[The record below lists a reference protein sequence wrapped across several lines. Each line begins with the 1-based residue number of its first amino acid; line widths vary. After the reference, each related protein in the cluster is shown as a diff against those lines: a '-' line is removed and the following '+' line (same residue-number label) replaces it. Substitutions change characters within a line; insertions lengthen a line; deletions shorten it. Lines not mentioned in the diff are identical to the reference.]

1 MEGIS
6 ISWIF
11 IFMSQLKRKFQMDDV
26 LVWSLNL
33 FGIPQVLDLNVP
45 LFLIH
50 QNIYLTLSS
59 PFAKH
64 LRTMCH

>member
-1 MEGIS
+1 
-6 ISWIF
+6 
-11 IFMSQLKRKFQMDDV
+11 MDDV

-33 FGIPQVLDLNVP
+33 FGIPQVLDLNVA